1 MMNHTAL
8 APAPSQLSYNI
19 KQAVAVLGIG
29 RTSIYALIQEGELKP
44 VKIRMR
50 TLLLHND
57 LVKLLARSRPA
68 NDQT

>member
-1 MMNHTAL
+1 MMNNTAP
-8 APAPSQLSYNI
+8 APAPSQLSYNV
-19 KQAVAVLGIG
+19 KQAAAVLGIG

-50 TLLLHND
+50 TLLLHED
-57 LVKLLARSRPA
+57 LIALLARSRPA